1 MIRQARTLLAMLLV
15 CAAGA
20 TAVRA
25 QERPSFDCAKADNNI
40 DRAICRNGELA
51 KADREMA
58 AAYAALLARLSGAA
72 KDELV
77 KDQVGWIANR
87 NRACRTDPDNIEDC
101 LKNRYAARI
110 KNLRAYAQGT
120 YPAISEQSLAKQGK
134 LGKITW
140 SYDLTYPRFDGANV
154 DFAAVNA
161 RFADAAKKIADED
174 RPPRQLTAPSA
185 SSSGITSRASPSSGR
200 PADRPQPSSCS
211 STAIAAART
220 ATARPAAPWS
230 TCARARW
237 SPRRACSRRANNGS
251 GS

>member
-1 MIRQARTLLAMLLV
+1 MIRQARAMLATLLAF
-15 CAAGA
+15 AAGA
-20 TAVRA
+20 TALA
-25 QERPSFDCAKADNNI
+25 QERPSFDCAKADNPI
-40 DRAICRNGELA
+40 DRAICKNGELA

-58 AAYAALLARLSGAA
+58 AAYTALLAKVSGAA

-87 NRACRTDPDNIEDC
+87 NRACRADPDNIEDC

-161 RFADAAKKIADED
+161 RFADAAKKIADESTPKAAD
-174 RPPRQLTAPSA
+174 GPEREQQWYLPAGLHRRAAAGRAGRNHRRAVRQLPRR
-185 SSSGITSRASPSSGR
+185 RARLRRDPLHPGR
-200 PADRPQPSSCS
+200 PAHGQGG
-211 STAIAAART
+211 
-220 ATARPAAPWS
+220 RPAG
-230 TCARARW
+230 RVHG
-237 SPRRACSRRANNGS
+237 RANNGS